1 MLLSKPTKHIPA
13 THPLLFLFSF
23 FFFLS
28 GYTHYVLS
36 YLPPHPFALLLS
48 SLSLPA
54 FLLLLLLPPTLSFNW
69 AVPVSG
75 IRPGP
80 PSLASQTTANN

>member
-1 MLLSKPTKHIPA
+1 MLLSKPTKDVTA
-13 THPLLFLFSF
+13 THPLLFLFSIF
-23 FFFLS
+23 FSRGTPTLF
-28 GYTHYVLS
+28 LS

>member
-1 MLLSKPTKHIPA
+1 MLLSKPTKHVPA

-23 FFFLS
+23 FFLS
-28 GYTHYVLS
+28 GYTHSVLS